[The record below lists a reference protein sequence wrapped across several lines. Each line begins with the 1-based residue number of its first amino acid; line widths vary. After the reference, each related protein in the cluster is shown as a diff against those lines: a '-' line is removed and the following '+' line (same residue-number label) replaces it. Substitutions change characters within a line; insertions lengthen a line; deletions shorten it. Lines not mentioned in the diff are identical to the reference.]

1 MSMQYQKVK
10 SVSKMTLARGPKL
23 TTMVLSTMK
32 DISDLVGATL
42 GPGGMPVL
50 IERQELN
57 LPPMVTKD
65 GVTVFRAL
73 GYDNSIAHVIME
85 TMRDASVRTASE
97 AGDGTTTA
105 TILGEAIVRL
115 THEYVGQNRQLSPQ
129 KVVRRMMDVFKTEVV
144 DMFNPEFPPAPRDDE
159 EPMKPGLSRLA
170 DLSTDEGR
178 KLLWDVAKISANG
191 DTELADAVLNCF
203 DLVGD
208 EGNVTITEISGPS
221 GFEVERVEGYPIPMG
236 YEDSCGKYGSKFLN
250 DPANMR
256 TVLENPLFVVYHGR
270 ITEIQSITPLMEK
283 IGEMWQ
289 SDQGFR
295 HNVVLVATG
304 FSEMVLGQLALN
316 FAEQTSINVFP
327 LLAPMSNVPGGQ
339 LGFLQDVCTVTGA
352 KLLDMLNA
360 PMDKAEVADLGDI
373 AKSFESNRFRSVIL
387 TPEDDEDL
395 GFEIEAQVQKLQS
408 QRKQAA
414 SILDEQFYDERIG
427 KLTGGIAKLKVV
439 GSSSGELRERR
450 DRAEDAICA
459 VRGAIRKGCLPGGG
473 WMLLKI
479 ADRLMKLQDEVITQV
494 LCKALMAP
502 VDRLFTNSGM
512 NEAETAAI
520 VKRLC
525 AAIVTDKHPPLVYD
539 AYNQKFVDPW
549 TDGVLDST
557 PAVLEAV
564 RNSLSSA
571 SQIGILGG
579 VVVFKRDADLER
591 HEAKETSSFLR
602 DSDYAA
608 NPADERGL

>member
-1 MSMQYQKVK
+1 MQYQKVK
-10 SVSKMTLARGPKL
+10 SVSKAMLSKGSTL
-23 TTMVLSTMK
+23 TQVVLETAKSC
-32 DISDLVGATL
+32 SDLVGATL

-57 LPPMVTKD
+57 LPAMVTKD

-73 GYDNSIAHVIME
+73 GYDSSIKHVIME
-85 TMRDASVRTASE
+85 TMRDASIRTASE

-105 TILGEAIVRL
+105 IVLGEAIVRY
-115 THEYVGQNRQLSPQ
+115 TNEYVKAHPKVSKQ
-129 KVVRRMMDVFKTEVV
+129 KVVRRMMDVFKTEILP
-144 DMFNPEFPPAPRDDE
+144 MFNPASAEQ
-159 EPMKPGLSRLA
+159 PGLARCA
-170 DLSTDEGR
+170 DMSTEEGR

-221 GFEVERVEGYPIPMG
+221 GFEVEKIEGYPIPVG

-256 TVLENPLFVVYHGR
+256 TVLEEPVFVVYHGR
-270 ITEIQSITPLMEK
+270 ITEIQSIQLLMER
-283 IGEMWQ
+283 IGEQWQ
-289 SDQGFR
+289 SEQGFR

-304 FSEMVLGQLALN
+304 FSESVLAQLAGN
-316 FAEQTSINVFP
+316 FVEMTSINVFP

-339 LGFLQDVCTVTGA
+339 LGFLEDICTVTGSR
-352 KLLDMLNA
+352 LLDMLNA
-360 PMDKAEVADLGDI
+360 PMDKAEISDLGQQ

-387 TPEDDEDL
+387 TPDSEDL
-395 GFEIEAQVQKLQS
+395 AIEVEAQVQKLQ
-408 QRKQAA
+408 QQKKQAA

-439 GSSSGELRERR
+439 GASSGELRERR

-479 ADRLMKLQDEVITQV
+479 ADKLMKLEDEVITQV
-494 LCKALMAP
+494 LCRALLVP
-502 VDRLFTNSGM
+502 IERLLVNCGM
-512 NEAETAAI
+512 NEDETQEI
-520 VKRLC
+520 IKRLC
-525 AAIVTDKHPPLVYD
+525 TAIVLQPDSAQVYD
-539 AYNQKFVDPW
+539 AYNQKFVDAW
-549 TDGVLDST
+549 EDGVLDST
-557 PAVLEAV
+557 PAVLEAL
-564 RNSLSSA
+564 RNSLSIA
-571 SQIGILGG
+571 SQLGILGG
-579 VVVFKRDADLER
+579 VVAFKRDADLER
-591 HEAKETSSFLR
+591 HEAKETNSFLR
-602 DSDYAA
+602 DADYAA